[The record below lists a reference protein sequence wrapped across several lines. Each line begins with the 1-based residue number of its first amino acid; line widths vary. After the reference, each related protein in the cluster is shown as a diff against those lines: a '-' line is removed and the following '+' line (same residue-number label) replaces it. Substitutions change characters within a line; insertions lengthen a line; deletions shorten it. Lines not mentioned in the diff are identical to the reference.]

1 MKSPAVIPNK
11 QSSQLPVEAEV
22 HRGTKACEVLKVT
35 VGTENRNDLI
45 NSINYVPAWS
55 SDLKRT
61 QSMAGGMLL
70 TYAYLHA
77 LMCRR
82 IPTACSQL

>member
-1 MKSPAVIPNK
+1 MM
-11 QSSQLPVEAEV
+11 LPEDELFPGILHLTGVSIC
-22 HRGTKACEVLKVT
+22 HTS
-35 VGTENRNDLI
+35 

>member
-1 MKSPAVIPNK
+1 MIGHSRLR
-11 QSSQLPVEAEV
+11 LPVGAEV
-22 HRGTKACEVLKVT
+22 HRLSFELVISSISIPPAIKTPGT
-35 VGTENRNDLI
+35 

-55 SDLKRT
+55 SDLKRI